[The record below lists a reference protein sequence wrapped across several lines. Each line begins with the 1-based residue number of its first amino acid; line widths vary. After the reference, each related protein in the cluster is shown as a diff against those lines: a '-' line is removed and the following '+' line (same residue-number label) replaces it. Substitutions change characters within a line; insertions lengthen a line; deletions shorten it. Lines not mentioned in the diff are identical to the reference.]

1 MDMAMSDRSLQRASV
16 SRGRCPGLKVSGLRA
31 LLAVLLVFLPVQ
43 AVWARPSAAEAEE
56 IEHLIGYLTSSD
68 CTFNRNGTWYAAQH
82 AAQHLRDKYDYL
94 LKRDLVTTAE
104 SFIERAASR
113 SSLSGK
119 PYLVRCGSAAPLQ
132 SETWFRTELKRFR
145 ELKRVAANASFQPG
159 APVATRLP
167 HRAPT
172 FTLALRRNPQ

>member
-1 MDMAMSDRSLQRASV
+1 MGAVMSDRSLQRA
-16 SRGRCPGLKVSGLRA
+16 CPGPKVSGLRA
-31 LLAVLLVFLPVQ
+31 LLAVLLVLLAVQ
-43 AVWARPSAAEAEE
+43 TAWARPSAAEAEE
-56 IEHLIGYLTSSD
+56 IEHLLGYLATSG
-68 CTFNRNGTWYAAQH
+68 CTFNRNGTWHAAQQ

-94 LKRDLVTTAE
+94 LKKNLVTTAE
-104 SFIERAASR
+104 SFIELAASR
-113 SSLSGK
+113 SSVSGR

-145 ELKRVAANASFQPG
+145 ELKRVAANESCQP
-159 APVATRLP
+159 ATRVAQRLP